1 MDRITRGVK
10 IMVYVWGVLKNGKI
24 IGYVR
29 SESESNAIKIA
40 KEKIIKNNEH
50 FFLERI
56 VLGNPMPENQDF
68 FQKA

>member
-1 MDRITRGVK
+1 MDRITRGAN
-10 IMVYVWGVLKNGKI
+10 IMVYVWGVFKNNKI

-40 KEKIIKNNEH
+40 KEKIIKNNDH
-50 FFLERI
+50 FFLERV

-68 FQKA
+68 FQKV